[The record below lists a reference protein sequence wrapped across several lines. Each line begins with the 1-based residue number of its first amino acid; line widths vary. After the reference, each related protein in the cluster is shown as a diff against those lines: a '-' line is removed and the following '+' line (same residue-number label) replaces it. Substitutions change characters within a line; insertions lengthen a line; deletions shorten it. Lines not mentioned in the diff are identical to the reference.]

1 MWIFWLKMVA
11 IVVSLVGFCL
21 FGWLYFSLSYC

>member
-11 IVVSLVGFCL
+11 IVVGLVGFWL
-21 FGWLYFSLSYC
+21 VGWLYFSLSYC